1 MRNCALVVGIVV
13 IVAGLGCIAIAAL
26 PQAES
31 NTLPLAFVGLALV
44 LVGIALAFQRAMK
57 ISIPNVGDITLPEPG
72 LEPSP
77 PARPKALPP
86 EMKRH
91 REEYARHNPPPAFDA
106 PAFNLLTDT
115 PELSS
120 VPGADPMTAMYMLDK
135 NFRILDWNEAFSL
148 AFDHTMEGRRG
159 QGALEWVYFLDNF
172 EAVLKHGRETFSDP
186 DHLPRF
192 DKEEIIYSSITY
204 GRITATKRAYQFP
217 DDNGVYAGWLIIL
230 DLRFHDPGQAEKF
243 QFDLTK
249 TLWKTLVWSEYA
261 LSYDQ
266 VLMNCG
272 SYQELLARIVGEDG
286 RLTPIRDGA
295 RVLDLGAG
303 TGNVTVRLAGQGR
316 IVFALDNNRAMLNAL
331 RAKCQAQG
339 VALRR
344 NDGGPGVIVIKQDAN
359 SLFGLTDNYFDYVIA
374 NNVLYSLDDPQAC
387 LEQIRRVLRPGGE
400 VRLSGPNKGFNL
412 DKVFRRI
419 KSELISSGQFG
430 RLQNHFDQARRI
442 NYLLEP
448 ALRKWSER
456 NLDELLAG
464 AGFPNITGNDT
475 YYHGHGK
482 ILSARTTREV
492 APAVHH

>member
-1 MRNCALVVGIVV
+1 MRNCALVVGIVI
-13 IVAGLGCIAIAAL
+13 IVAGLVCIAAL
-26 PQAES
+26 ARASS
-31 NTLPLAFVGLALV
+31 NALLLAFLGLALV
-44 LVGIALAFQRAMK
+44 LVGIALAFRRTIIEKLDVFHVA
-57 ISIPNVGDITLPEPG
+57 SIVFAKPE
-72 LEPSP
+72 LEPSAP
-77 PARPKALPP
+77 VRRRALPA
-86 EMKRH
+86 ETKRH
-91 REEYARHNPPPAFDA
+91 REEYARHHPPPAFDA
-106 PAFNLLTDT
+106 PAFNVLTDT
-115 PELSS
+115 PDLSS
-120 VPGADPMTAMYMLDK
+120 VPGADPMTPMYMLDK

-172 EAVLKHGRETFSDP
+172 EAVLKHGRETFADP
-186 DHLPRF
+186 DRLPRF
-192 DKEEIIYSSITY
+192 NKEEIVYTSITY
-204 GRITATKRAYQFP
+204 GTITATKRAYQFP
-217 DDNGVYAGWLIIL
+217 DDNGAYAGWLIIL
-230 DLRFHDPGQAEKF
+230 DVRFHDPGQPEKF

-249 TLWKTLVWSEYA
+249 TLWRTLVWSEYA

-266 VLMNCG
+266 VLMKSG
-272 SYQELLARIVGEDG
+272 SYQELLARILGEDG

-303 TGNVTVRLAGQGR
+303 TGNVTVRLARQGR

-331 RAKCQAQG
+331 RAKCQAEG

-359 SLFGLTDNYFDYVIA
+359 SLFGLSDNYFDYVIA

-400 VRLSGPNKGFNL
+400 VRLSGPSKGFNL

-419 KSELISSGQFG
+419 KSELTSSGQFG
-430 RLQNHFDQARRI
+430 RLQHHFDQARRI

-448 ALRKWSER
+448 TSRKWSER

-464 AGFPNITGNDT
+464 AGFHDVTGNDS
-475 YYHGHGK
+475 YYHGHGR
-482 ILSARTTREV
+482 IVCARR
-492 APAVHH
+492 PPGPR